1 LTLIFDRQDDVHQYI
16 YTDETKLRQVLINLI
31 NNGIKFTS
39 EGGVSVTV
47 VSPKEFP
54 LNPPFLRGKSSGK
67 NPSLEWGENSGKN
80 PSLEWGKS
88 SGKNPS
94 LEWGE
99 SHGKATIIFEVR
111 DTGAGI
117 AEAEMPKLFEAFVQT
132 ETGNNSQEGT
142 GLGLPISRKFVNL
155 MGGDITV
162 NSQVGIGTTFRFD
175 IQVDIVSKEDIE
187 TQEHPRHVIALK
199 PNQPRYKILI
209 VDDRPTNRLL
219 LIKLLQPLG
228 FELKEAENGK
238 QAIEIWDEWQPNLIW
253 MDMRMPV
260 MDGYEAT
267 QIIKGTIK
275 GNATA
280 IIALTASVLEEEKS
294 IILSAGCDDFVR
306 KPFRESIIFETM
318 KKHLGVEYIYAEETP
333 AKTTSELPNLT
344 VEDLQVMPSEWLEK
358 LYDAAKALDDDSIL
372 ELIGQ
377 IPVEK
382 SLLAEK
388 LINLVNDFQ
397 LKTIRQLIESLKSG

>member
-1 LTLIFDRQDDVHQYI
+1 M
-16 YTDETKLRQVLINLI
+16 
-31 NNGIKFTS
+31 
-39 EGGVSVTV
+39 
-47 VSPKEFP
+47 
-54 LNPPFLRGKSSGK
+54 
-67 NPSLEWGENSGKN
+67 EWGENSGKN

-280 IIALTASVLEEEKS
+280 
-294 IILSAGCDDFVR
+294 
-306 KPFRESIIFETM
+306 
-318 KKHLGVEYIYAEETP
+318 
-333 AKTTSELPNLT
+333 
-344 VEDLQVMPSEWLEK
+344 
-358 LYDAAKALDDDSIL
+358 
-372 ELIGQ
+372 
-377 IPVEK
+377 
-382 SLLAEK
+382 
-388 LINLVNDFQ
+388 
-397 LKTIRQLIESLKSG
+397 